1 MTPPHII
8 IFTGPTIA
16 HADAAW
22 ELDAH
27 YLPPAAQGDL
37 YRAALRRPVMI
48 GLIDGFFDLVPAVW
62 HKEVLWAMHQGIHVF
77 GSASMGALRAAELHA
92 FGMEGVGAIFEEY
105 CAGRLTAD
113 DAVAVIH
120 GSAEHGFRPLS
131 VALVNIQATLAR
143 AVQEQ
148 VLDPACASALAG
160 LAQRRFYAERSYPAL
175 LDDGVL
181 AGLPDAQLAG
191 FRQWLPEGQVDQKRA
206 DAIAMLQ
213 TMRARMEAGLSPKKV
228 LFSFEETDSWRRLV
242 RSVERPEG

>member
-1 MTPPHII
+1 MTFPHTI

-16 HADAAW
+16 PADAAR

-37 YRAALRRPVMI
+37 YRATLQKPAMI

-92 FGMEGVGAIFEEY
+92 FGMEGVGAIFEDY
-105 CAGRLTAD
+105 RAGRLTAD

-120 GSAEHGFRPLS
+120 GSVEHGFRPLS
-131 VALVNIQATLAR
+131 VALVNIRATLAR

-148 VLDPACASALAG
+148 VLDPDCASALAG

-175 LDDGVL
+175 LIDGAL
-181 AGLPDAQLAG
+181 GGLPEAQLSA
-191 FRQWLPEGQVDQKRA
+191 FRQWLPEGQVDQKRL

-213 TMRARMEAGLSPKKV
+213 TMRGRLDAGLSPKKV
-228 LFSFEETDSWRRLV
+228 LFSFEDTESWRRLV
-242 RSVERPEG
+242 RSIH